1 MTLARNEVLEALGEI
16 VGQVAGVPAAQVG
29 PATSFAGLGIGPLQ
43 LTNVVEEAEI
53 KWDLG
58 IPDQDINFTTVGQL
72 DDYILQWEG

>member
-16 VGQVAGVPAAQVG
+16 VGQVAGVQAAQVG

-53 KWDLG
+53 KWDVG
-58 IPDQDINFTTVGQL
+58 IPDQDINFTTVGDL
-72 DDYILQWEG
+72 ADYILQWEG